1 MLVSYVKWSPRS
13 PGCITSF
20 GTAPLLVSH
29 KQPPLLFTFLMFT
42 YERWVARGQ
51 ILGTSREIKILGL
64 RDISG
69 NHTQLYALM
78 RTAMT

>member
-1 MLVSYVKWSPRS
+1 MHLFFLSKLSRAGS
-13 PGCITSF
+13 HIDI
-20 GTAPLLVSH
+20 SH

-69 NHTQLYALM
+69 NHTRLYALM